1 MCGIFACF
9 YSEKSNSIQ
18 LQIDANKISYRG
30 PDCTITENIPN
41 AFLCFHRLAIIDTTE
56 NSNKIISRNGVYVL
70 CNGEIYNYKHL
81 NEKYQFKPETG
92 SDCEVILDLF
102 LIKGN
107 TFANELDGDFAYV
120 IWDSREET
128 LRVSSGRETPA
139 RVAQQPSNLA
149 KPNSGKYHAGR
160 DRVGV
165 RPLFY
170 SISEKGVAFA
180 SEGKSLITFPN
191 VIPFPP
197 SHTINGDS
205 ECSSL
210 TKWWVPPPQ
219 NRFSYES
226 SKVILREL
234 LVSAVKKRM
243 MSDRPVGFLVSGGLD
258 SSLIAS
264 IASRLLD
271 TPITTFSIGF
281 QGSPDLIAAKK
292 VANFL
297 GSNHHEVIITQKDVI
312 EALPQVIY
320 ATETYDITTIRA
332 SIPMW
337 LLGRYI
343 RQNTD
348 IKVIFSG
355 EGADE
360 LFGGYLYFH
369 YAPNYQEFQK
379 ESVRLIDDLYLYDV
393 LRGDRSTANHGLEIR
408 VPFLDADVLNFAIS
422 TDPMFKFTKPEKK
435 LIREAFCTKGE
446 TLNEFLP
453 SEILNRQKE
462 AFSDG
467 VGSASVLALKMFS
480 ESSVLEKI
488 PPKKGAIPYTSESW
502 LYYSYFNGFFGDSLT
517 TKYYWMPKWT
527 DAKDPSA
534 TVLGVHSGG

>member
-9 YSEKSNSIQ
+9 YSENLANSILIQ
-18 LQIDANKISYRG
+18 ANKVSYRG
-30 PDCTITENIPN
+30 PDCTIIENSPN
-41 AFLCFHRLAIIDTTE
+41 AFLCFHRLAIIDPTE
-56 NSNKIISRNGVYVL
+56 NSNKIISRYGVYVL

-81 NEKYQFKPETG
+81 NEKYSFKPETG

-107 TFANELDGDFAYV
+107 NFANELDGDFAYV
-120 IWDSREET
+120 IWDSRH
-128 LRVSSGRETPA
+128 S
-139 RVAQQPSNLA
+139 
-149 KPNSGKYHAGR
+149 KYYAGR

-170 SISEKGVAFA
+170 SISDEGVAFA
-180 SEGKSLITFPN
+180 SEGKALVGFPN
-191 VIPFPP
+191 VNPFPP
-197 SHTINGDS
+197 SHTIYGDS

-210 TKWWVPPPQ
+210 TKWWIPPPQ
-219 NRFSYES
+219 NRFSYS
-226 SKVILREL
+226 SCKVILREL
-234 LVSAVKKRM
+234 LISAVKKRL

-264 IASRLLD
+264 IASRLLK
-271 TPITTFSIGF
+271 TKITTFSIGF
-281 QGSPDLIAAKK
+281 KDSPDLIAARK
-292 VANFL
+292 VATFL

-369 YAPNYQEFQK
+369 YAPNHSEFQK
-379 ESVRLIDDLYLYDV
+379 ESVRLIQDLYLYDV
-393 LRGDRSTANHGLEIR
+393 LRGDRSTANHGLELR
-408 VPFLDADVLNFAIS
+408 VPFLDADVINFAIS
-422 TDPMFKFTKPEKK
+422 TDPFFKFTKPEKK
-435 LIREAFCTKGE
+435 LVREAFDVSGE

-453 SEILNRQKE
+453 SEILHRQKE

-480 ESSVLEKI
+480 ESSILEKI
-488 PPKKGAIPYTSESW
+488 TPEKGAIPYTSESW
-502 LYYSYFNGFFGDSLT
+502 LYYSYFRGFFGDSLT